1 MPKLLFRYWRQ
12 VDSSVAATAM
22 TVDIAAAYRPRD
34 DDLFDSIEIIMCIN
48 LDLSMTRYRTS
59 K

>member
-1 MPKLLFRYWRQ
+1 M
-12 VDSSVAATAM
+12 AATAM

-34 DDLFDSIEIIMCIN
+34 EDLFDSIEIIMGVDP
-48 LDLSMTRYRTS
+48 DLPMTGHWTS

>member
-1 MPKLLFRYWRQ
+1 M
-12 VDSSVAATAM
+12 AATAV

-34 DDLFDSIEIIMCIN
+34 DDLLDSIEIIMCVD
-48 LDLSMTRYRTS
+48 LDLSMTGHRTS